1 MKKILFLIVCLVFFI
16 CLSCMGKTNFYNVFN
31 ESPDKVESI
40 EEEVF
45 AEEINYD
52 LINENIYALLEKYP
66 VLKNFLIEANIKIPL
81 MNKFIPQ
88 GITLMQNYFLIT
100 GYYESDNYSKVYVLN
115 NLGEI
120 INTVEL
126 DMKSHVGGIAYDKV
140 NDLIWLPD
148 VDGILNVYK
157 AENFLLNK
165 KVKKLKSFNNVGK
178 GLIDYQDKNK
188 NLIAYVAM
196 DGEYLYIGNFYKTK
210 ECLVKKY
217 KVSFDHK
224 VRLEYIDSFYLPKKV
239 QGITFYERNNE
250 KYLIVSSSFN
260 RRTRSNIYIYKY
272 DEKKKEYNSSIIRQI
287 ELPPMAEQLD
297 IKDDKLY
304 IIFESSA
311 SKYPN
316 AQDKVDRT
324 LVLDLNKMLL

>member
-1 MKKILFLIVCLVFFI
+1 MKEILFLIVCLVFFI
-16 CLSCMGKTNFYNVFN
+16 CLSCMGKANFYNVFN
-31 ESPDKVESI
+31 ESPDKVENI

-178 GLIDYQDKNK
+178 GLIDYLDKNK

-217 KVSFDHK
+217 KVSFNHK
-224 VRLEYIDSFYLPKKV
+224 VRLKYIDSFYLPKKV

-316 AQDKVDRT
+316 AQDKVDRI